1 MVVAILAIPP
11 LIGLLG
17 TERFGILALAWAVM
31 GYFGLFDFGL
41 GRATTKFVAE
51 HRSRDEHDAVA
62 RLVWTSV
69 AAHTLLGLLGGVLL
83 ALLAPYLTNDVLN
96 VPARLLDETRA
107 TFYLLALSV
116 PLLVITAALRGVLEA
131 IQRFDLVN
139 AVRAPA
145 SIANYLG
152 PLPILL
158 LVDSLTAVMVF
169 LAISRAVALA
179 AYTILSLRAL
189 PSLSMRFRLEP
200 SSLKPLLE
208 LGGWLTVSGFV
219 IPTVVAL
226 DRFVVGGF
234 DSLSAVTYYTTPYE
248 VVTKMWIFS
257 ASLLAVLFPAF
268 SALAAER
275 KEDLQQLYS
284 QTLRFLIVLVAPM
297 AGVLLAL
304 AYDLLSLWAGT
315 DIAQNSAVVAK
326 WLAVGVLIH
335 AAAAVPINALQGT
348 GRASA
353 AAKVQLALLPPYALA
368 LPFVAGGF
376 GIVGVAIL
384 WTLRIAVEAAI
395 LFAVASRSLRANT
408 DESKSTV
415 SLWSALLLAA
425 FMLLFL
431 GVDQVA
437 PDTLSLRMA
446 AVAAVLV
453 VFLVWEWLFFLRKED
468 RRDITKGVRLITQ
481 LLRRANANT

>member
-1 MVVAILAIPP
+1 MPMLVAILAIPP

-17 TERFGILALAWAVM
+17 TERFGVLALAWAVM

-51 HRSRDEHDAVA
+51 HKARDDNDAIVG
-62 RLVWTSV
+62 LVWTSV
-69 AAHTLLGLLGGVLL
+69 GAHALLGLLGGVLL
-83 ALLAPYLTNDVLN
+83 AFLAPHLANDVLN
-96 VPARLLDETRA
+96 VPASLLAETRF
-107 TFYLLALSV
+107 TFYSLALSV
-116 PLLVITAALRGVLEA
+116 PLLVLTAAFRGVLEA

-139 AVRAPA
+139 VVRTPA
-145 SIANYLG
+145 SIASYLG

-158 LVDSLTAVMVF
+158 YVDSLTAVMLF
-169 LAISRAVALA
+169 LVISRAVALA
-179 AYTILSLRAL
+179 AYVILSLRAL
-189 PSLSMRFRLEP
+189 PSLSGRFRLQP
-200 SSLKPLLE
+200 SRLKPLLG

-234 DSLSAVTYYTTPYE
+234 ESLSAVAYYTTPYE

-275 KEDLQQLYS
+275 KESLLRLYS

-304 AYDLLSLWAGT
+304 AYDLLRLWAGT

-335 AAAAVPINALQGT
+335 AIAAVPINALQGT
-348 GRASA
+348 GRAGV
-353 AAKVQLALLPPYALA
+353 AAKVQLASLPPYALA
-368 LPFVAGGF
+368 LPFVTGGF

-384 WTLRIAVEAAI
+384 WTLRIVVEAAI
-395 LFAVASRSLRANT
+395 LFLVAGRSLRADL
-408 DESKSTV
+408 DEPESTV
-415 SLWSALLLAA
+415 SLRSTILLTA

-431 GVDQVA
+431 GAGYLV
-437 PDTLSLRMA
+437 PDALVLR
-446 AVAAVLV
+446 VSVVAVLLA
-453 VFLVWEWLFFLRKED
+453 VFVLWEWLFFLRTED
-468 RRDITKGVRLITQ
+468 RRDITKGVSLITRV
-481 LLRRANANT
+481 LKRSR